1 MSAFHGHRMEK
12 CSLTP
17 FSGSFRHGFYMLTD
31 ALVLIYSLLP
41 QKSLLLRRPSVECI
55 SAQGMSDPRHMHT
68 DLMRS
73 SGFDLK
79 SHKRF
84 PISFR
89 KNPVMCHRAHSCC
102 TDSHFHK
109 NSGRL
114 LHIQVNGAAW
124 FFLGKRSLADP
135 QIGTNEN
142 TLLALTLQS
151 CCRRPASC
159 KNKNS

>member
-1 MSAFHGHRMEK
+1 MEK

-73 SGFDLK
+73 SGFQ
-79 SHKRF
+79 F
-84 PISFR
+84 
-89 KNPVMCHRAHSCC
+89 
-102 TDSHFHK
+102 TFH
-109 NSGRL
+109 
-114 LHIQVNGAAW
+114 
-124 FFLGKRSLADP
+124 
-135 QIGTNEN
+135 IGILVE
-142 TLLALTLQS
+142 
-151 CCRRPASC
+151 PA
-159 KNKNS
+159 